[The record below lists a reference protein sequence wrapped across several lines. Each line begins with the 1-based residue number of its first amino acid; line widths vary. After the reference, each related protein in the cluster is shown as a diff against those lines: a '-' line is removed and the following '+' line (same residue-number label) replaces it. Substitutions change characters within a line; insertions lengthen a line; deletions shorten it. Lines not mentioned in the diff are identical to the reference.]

1 MADQKP
7 NSSNP
12 SPLGPSRTT
21 LEHTGLGDSELQS
34 LHSQLLREKSEPS
47 EGFAP
52 TPLYLV
58 FLIAALSFWAGLYLI
73 HYSSG
78 FDMFTYDETIDPTKA
93 AAAATVVEFDP
104 IKAGETFYRRNCVA
118 CHQANGMGVPG
129 AFPPLVASEWVYGSD
144 ERLIKIL
151 LHGMAGPIT
160 VKGNQYN
167 GNMPAFSASKDRD
180 IAAVLTWIRTTEAFQ
195 NNAEPI
201 TEERVAEVRAAVG
214 ARSQPW
220 SGPEL
225 EAQYK

>member
-1 MADQKP
+1 MADKLP
-7 NSSNP
+7 HSSSS
-12 SPLGPSRTT
+12 SPLGQSRST

-73 HYSSG
+73 DYSSG
-78 FDMFTYDETIDPTKA
+78 FDPFTYDETVDPTKA
-93 AAAATVVEFDP
+93 AASAVATEFDP
-104 IKAGETFYRRNCVA
+104 MKAGQAFYRRNCVA
-118 CHQANGMGVPG
+118 CHQSNGMGVSG
-129 AFPPLVASEWVYGSD
+129 AFPPLVESDWVAGSD
-144 ERLIKIL
+144 ERLIKVL

-160 VKGNQYN
+160 VKGVQYN

-180 IAAVLTWIRTTEAFQ
+180 IAAVLTWLRTNEEFK
-195 NNAEPI
+195 NNAEPVS
-201 TEERVAEVRAAVG
+201 EERVAEVRAAVG

-220 SGPEL
+220 NGAEL